1 MSDLTITHAGT
12 AITQLRPGMTST
24 NQRLNEMKTKVFSI
38 TPTTATAE
46 AGANEVIFQA
56 DELANFMSEKGG
68 TAIIQ
73 SITLL
78 DDNDFGETIDIVFM
92 DTSGL
97 LDATSDAGSA
107 IDVDDASSTV
117 PASILGVVTV
127 SNYFDGV
134 AWKFGQKD
142 NIGLAI
148 KAASTTRSVWLSA
161 VNRGTARDWDTDGLH
176 LKIGYIQD

>member
-1 MSDLTITHAGT
+1 MSDLTITHAGNSV
-12 AITQLRPGMTST
+12 TQLRPGMTST

-46 AGANEVIFQA
+46 AGTDEVIFQA
-56 DELANFMSEKGG
+56 DELSNFMSVKGG

-78 DDNDFGETIDIVFM
+78 DDNDFGETIELLFM
-92 DTSGL
+92 EDDSR
-97 LDATSDAGSA
+97 LDGTVDAGSA
-107 IDVDDASSTV
+107 IDGDDTV
-117 PASILGVVTV
+117 GSKILGVVTV

-134 AWKFGQKD
+134 SWKFGQKE

-148 KAASTTRSVWLSA
+148 KAVSTTRSVWLSA
-161 VNRGTARDWDTDGLH
+161 VNRGTARDWDTNGLH

>member
-56 DELANFMSEKGG
+56 DELANFMSVKGG

-92 DTSGL
+92 DDSSL
-97 LDATSDAGSA
+97 LDATSDGGSA
-107 IDVDDASSTV
+107 IDGPDGTADN
-117 PASILGVVTV
+117 ILGVVTI

-134 AWKFGQKD
+134 NWKFGQKD

-148 KAASTTRSVWLSA
+148 KAVSTTRSVWLSA

>member
-56 DELANFMSEKGG
+56 DELANFMSVKGG

-92 DTSGL
+92 DDSSL
-97 LDATSDAGSA
+97 LDATSDGGSA
-107 IDVDDASSTV
+107 IDGPDGTADN
-117 PASILGVVTV
+117 ILGVVTI
-127 SNYFDGV
+127 STYFDGV
-134 AWKFGQKD
+134 NWKFGQKD
-142 NIGLAI
+142 NIGLVI
-148 KAASTTRSVWLSA
+148 KAVSTTRSVWLSA